1 MFYILTFRN
10 RFN

>member
-1 MFYILTFRN
+1 MFYILTFWN